1 MPRGYQ
7 RRQRTSASAA
17 SVVVAAASSS
27 ASAAGGGGGGG
38 NKNSSAG
45 KNNSSSSADPFDLE
59 DELAALDAAVL
70 DDLAEAGALADLSRG
85 GPSSSSPS
93 PDDTRAAVVER
104 PVPTD
109 PSKRHRK
116 RRSGEKALSAAFLR
130 ALTEEAM
137 SGGGGDGDGE
147 GAEFPSYEGFAQLGG
162 DEDEEEDEEDGFL
175 LDDDDDDDNDNVPST
190 STSSSSSPRLRP
202 GAGDVLTQD
211 ELDSAPPGFRAGYVA
226 LVGRPNA
233 GKSTL
238 LNALLGR
245 KLSIVTPKAQTT
257 RQRVLG
263 IASGQ
268 NCQMVLLDT
277 PGLLKGDKAP
287 NALDRRMAAAVSKAT
302 ADADAV
308 LALVDAS
315 APGAAG
321 AAQEAVAKLVV
332 AAAVGAAAARSKEK
346 EMKKRS
352 SKKSREKERAGGV
365 ESSLDEEEEEEA
377 ARALEAVRITLGAAR
392 RQGDGGAVEEEEE
405 EEEED
410 GIDDEE
416 EEESAVSPI
425 AALAAA
431 NAAAAA
437 AAAGPSSSS
446 SHRRTPVAIL
456 LNKVDAAAPGRVDE
470 LEAVVRRAVGEA
482 AGEVRAA
489 VAAARAEA
497 AKKRRG
503 RGGGG
508 QEENADDSEGEEDE
522 EEELLFSES
531 DFDVPVF
538 RTCALNGSG
547 VAAAAD
553 WAAGALPE
561 SPPLYPSH
569 LLADAPERFFVAEI
583 VREKIFLLYREEVP
597 YACAVEVTEYI
608 EREGGAKDYAA
619 ISIFV
624 ERQQQKGILLGAGG
638 SALKRLGAA
647 ARADAEVFLGRPL
660 YMEISVK
667 VAPKWRSDDRTV
679 RQFGY

>member
-1 MPRGYQ
+1 MRSPSCLSIANIRRRLPGGQ
-7 RRQRTSASAA
+7 RWRSSFSA
-17 SVVVAAASSS
+17 SVVVTASATAAA
-27 ASAAGGGGGGG
+27 G
-38 NKNSSAG
+38 NSSD
-45 KNNSSSSADPFDLE
+45 KNPDSSFDLE

-70 DDLAEAGALADLSRG
+70 VDLAEAGALADLSQG
-85 GPSSSSPS
+85 DSKASGAA
-93 PDDTRAAVVER
+93 RAVAER
-104 PVPTD
+104 AVPTD

-116 RRSGEKALSAAFLR
+116 RRSGERGLSTAILR

-137 SGGGGDGDGE
+137 MGGGTEE
-147 GAEFPSYEGFAQLGG
+147 GGRE
-162 DEDEEEDEEDGFL
+162 EDEGGASFSSYGGFELDDKDEEDGFL
-175 LDDDDDDDNDNVPST
+175 RDGDDGGDNERGRDET
-190 STSSSSSPRLRP
+190 TSSSSLADRRP

-245 KLSIVTPKAQTT
+245 KLSIVTPKVQTT

-263 IASGQ
+263 IASGPS
-268 NCQMVLLDT
+268 CQMVLLDT

-332 AAAVGAAAARSKEK
+332 AAAVGVASRN
-346 EMKKRS
+346 KKKDTS
-352 SKKSREKERAGGV
+352 SSPSRDRER
-365 ESSLDEEEEEEA
+365 EEEEAEA
-377 ARALEAVRITLGAAR
+377 ARALEAVRITLGA
-392 RQGDGGAVEEEEE
+392 RQRGGDDAQAEEDKEEE
-405 EEEED
+405 
-410 GIDDEE
+410 GEE
-416 EEESAVSPI
+416 EEESGGEEPVSAV

-431 NAAAAA
+431 NATANDSR
-437 AAAGPSSSS
+437 PSS
-446 SHRRTPVAIL
+446 RTPVAIL
-456 LNKVDAAAPGRVDE
+456 LNKVDAVDKGRVDE
-470 LEAVVRRAVGEA
+470 IEAVVRQAVKEA
-482 AGEVRAA
+482 AGQANAA

-497 AKKRRG
+497 AKRRKS
-503 RGGGG
+503 RGGG
-508 QEENADDSEGEEDE
+508 EVHESDDDDVEGF
-522 EEELLFSES
+522 LES

-538 RTCALNGSG
+538 RTCALTGSG
-547 VAAAAD
+547 VAAAAE
-553 WAAGALPE
+553 WAAAALPE

-597 YACAVEVTEYI
+597 YACAVEVTEYV
-608 EREGGAKDYAA
+608 ERGGSAKDYAA
-619 ISIFV
+619 VSIFV

-647 ARADAEVFLGRPL
+647 ARADAEMFLGRPL

-667 VAPKWRSDDRTV
+667 VAPKWRNDDRTV